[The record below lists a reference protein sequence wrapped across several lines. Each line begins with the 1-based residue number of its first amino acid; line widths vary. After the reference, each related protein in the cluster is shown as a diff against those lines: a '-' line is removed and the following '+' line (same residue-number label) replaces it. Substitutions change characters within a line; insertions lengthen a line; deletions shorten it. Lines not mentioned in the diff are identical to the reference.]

1 MTKKILFCATVDYHF
16 KAFHLPYF
24 IWFKRMGWEVH
35 VAASGQTNLPHVDE
49 KFSIPIR
56 RSPFHPHNLSVYRQL
71 KEVIDANQY
80 DIVHCHT
87 PVGGVLARLA
97 ARQARRHGTKVL
109 YTAHGFHFCSGAPM
123 KNWLLYYP
131 IEKWLSSY
139 TDCLITINEEDYIR
153 AKGLQRCEEN
163 TRKIHGI
170 GVNTERFRPVS
181 LDEQH
186 KLKEKHGFHEDDFI
200 LIYPAELNQNKNQ
213 KMLIEA
219 AALLKDKIPS
229 LRLVFAGEGAMEQ
242 AYRTLADKLSASD
255 NVRFYGFCGDIH
267 ELIQLADV
275 SVASSIREGLGMN
288 VLEGMAAE
296 KPAIATDNRGHRE
309 IIRDGENGF
318 LIKIGDSAAFAD
330 RIEQLY
336 HQPELCRKLGQ
347 EGRKTALRFSEART
361 VEEMADIYSAYMD
374 MDTKEKSV

>member
-24 IWFKRMGWEVH
+24 KWFKQLGWEVH
-35 VAASGQTNLPHVDE
+35 VAASGQTRLPYVDE

-56 RSPFHPHNLSVYRQL
+56 RSPFHPQNLAVYRQL
-71 KEVIDANQY
+71 KKVIETNEY

-97 ARQARRHGTKVL
+97 SRHARRNGTKVL

-123 KNWLLYYP
+123 KNWVLYYP
-131 IEKWLSSY
+131 VEKWLSAY
-139 TDCLITINEEDYIR
+139 TDCLITINEEDYTR
-153 AKGLQRCEEN
+153 AKGLQRPGGMTE
-163 TRKIHGI
+163 KIHGI
-170 GVNTERFRPVS
+170 GVNTDRFRPVS
-181 LDEQH
+181 LEEQH
-186 KLKEKHGFHEDDFI
+186 RLREKHGFQKDDFI
-200 LIYPAELNQNKNQ
+200 LIYPAELNLNKNQ
-213 KMLIEA
+213 KLLIEA
-219 AALLKDKIPS
+219 AALLKDKIPE
-229 LRLVFAGEGAMEQ
+229 LRLVFAGEGTMEQ
-242 AYRTLADKLSASD
+242 TYRDLAEKLGASR
-255 NVRFYGFCGDIH
+255 NVCFYGFCRDIH

-309 IIRDGENGF
+309 IIRDGKNGF
-318 LIKIGDSAAFAD
+318 LIKMGDSAAFAD

-336 HQPELCRKLGQ
+336 LEPELRRTLGQ
-347 EGRKTALRFSEART
+347 EGRQTALRFSEART
-361 VEEMADIYSAYMD
+361 VEEMADIYSVYMD
-374 MDTKEKSV
+374 KKEKSV

>member
-24 IWFKRMGWEVH
+24 KWFKQLGWEVH
-35 VAASGQTNLPHVDE
+35 VAASGQTRLPYVDE

-56 RSPFHPHNLSVYRQL
+56 RSPFHPQNLAVYRQL
-71 KEVIDANQY
+71 KKVIETNEY

-97 ARQARRHGTKVL
+97 SRHARRNGTKVL

-123 KNWLLYYP
+123 KNWVLYYP
-131 IEKWLSSY
+131 VEKWLSAY
-139 TDCLITINEEDYIR
+139 TDCLITINEEDYTR
-153 AKGLQRCEEN
+153 AKGLQRPGGMTE
-163 TRKIHGI
+163 KIHGI
-170 GVNTERFRPVS
+170 GVNTNRFRPVS
-181 LDEQH
+181 LEEQH
-186 KLKEKHGFHEDDFI
+186 RLREKHGFQKDDFI
-200 LIYPAELNQNKNQ
+200 LIYPAELNLNKNQ
-213 KMLIEA
+213 KLLIEA
-219 AALLKDKIPS
+219 AALLKDKIPE

-242 AYRTLADKLSASD
+242 TYRDLAEKLGASR
-255 NVRFYGFCGDIH
+255 NVCFYGFCRDIH

-309 IIRDGENGF
+309 IIRDGKNGF
-318 LIKIGDSAAFAD
+318 LIKMGDSAAFAD

-336 HQPELCRKLGQ
+336 LEPELRRSLGQ
-347 EGRKTALRFSEART
+347 EGRQTALRFSEART
-361 VEEMADIYSAYMD
+361 VEEMADIYSVYMD
-374 MDTKEKSV
+374 KKEKSV

>member
-24 IWFKRMGWEVH
+24 KWFKQLGWEVH
-35 VAASGQTNLPHVDE
+35 VAASGQTRLPYVDE

-56 RSPFHPHNLSVYRQL
+56 RSPFHPQNLAVYRQL
-71 KEVIDANQY
+71 KKVIETNEY

-97 ARQARRHGTKVL
+97 SRHARRNGTKVL

-123 KNWLLYYP
+123 KNWVLYYP
-131 IEKWLSSY
+131 VEKWLSAY
-139 TDCLITINEEDYIR
+139 TDCLITINEEDYMR
-153 AKGLQRCEEN
+153 AKGLQRPGGMTE
-163 TRKIHGI
+163 KIHGI
-170 GVNTERFRPVS
+170 GVNTDRFRPVS
-181 LDEQH
+181 LEEQH
-186 KLKEKHGFHEDDFI
+186 RLREKHGFQKDDFI
-200 LIYPAELNQNKNQ
+200 LIYPAELNLNKNQ
-213 KMLIEA
+213 KLLIEA
-219 AALLKDKIPS
+219 AALLKDKIPE
-229 LRLVFAGEGAMEQ
+229 LRLVFTGEGAMEQ
-242 AYRTLADKLSASD
+242 TYRDLAEKLGASR
-255 NVRFYGFCGDIH
+255 NVCFYGFCRDIH

-309 IIRDGENGF
+309 IIRDGKNGF
-318 LIKIGDSAAFAD
+318 LIKMGDSAAFAD

-336 HQPELCRKLGQ
+336 LEPELRRTLGQ
-347 EGRKTALRFSEART
+347 EGRQTALRFSEART
-361 VEEMADIYSAYMD
+361 VEEMADIYSVYMD
-374 MDTKEKSV
+374 KKEKSV

>member
-24 IWFKRMGWEVH
+24 KWFKQLGWEVH
-35 VAASGQTNLPHVDE
+35 VAASGQTRLPYVDE

-56 RSPFHPHNLSVYRQL
+56 RSPFHPQNLAVYRQL
-71 KEVIDANQY
+71 KKVIETNEY

-97 ARQARRHGTKVL
+97 SRHARRNGTKVL

-123 KNWLLYYP
+123 KNWVLYYP
-131 IEKWLSSY
+131 VEKWLSAY
-139 TDCLITINEEDYIR
+139 TDCLITINEEDYTR
-153 AKGLQRCEEN
+153 AKGLQRPGGMTE
-163 TRKIHGI
+163 KIHGI
-170 GVNTERFRPVS
+170 GVNTDRFRPVS
-181 LDEQH
+181 LEEQH
-186 KLKEKHGFHEDDFI
+186 RLREKHGFQKDDFI
-200 LIYPAELNQNKNQ
+200 LIYPAELNLNKNQ
-213 KMLIEA
+213 KLLIEA
-219 AALLKDKIPS
+219 AALLKDKIPE

-242 AYRTLADKLSASD
+242 TYRYLAEKLGASR
-255 NVRFYGFCGDIH
+255 NVCFYGFCRDIH

-309 IIRDGENGF
+309 IIRDGKNGF
-318 LIKIGDSAAFAD
+318 LIKMGDNAAFAD

-336 HQPELCRKLGQ
+336 LEPELRRSLGQ
-347 EGRKTALRFSEART
+347 EGRQTALRFSEART
-361 VEEMADIYSAYMD
+361 VEEMADIYSVYMD
-374 MDTKEKSV
+374 KKEKSV

>member
-24 IWFKRMGWEVH
+24 KWFKQLGWEVH
-35 VAASGQTNLPHVDE
+35 VAASGQTRLPYVDE

-56 RSPFHPHNLSVYRQL
+56 RSPFHPQNLAVYRQL
-71 KEVIDANQY
+71 KKVIETNEY

-97 ARQARRHGTKVL
+97 SRQARRNGTKVL

-123 KNWLLYYP
+123 KNWVLYYP
-131 IEKWLSSY
+131 VEKWLSAY
-139 TDCLITINEEDYIR
+139 TDCLITINEEDYTR
-153 AKGLQRCEEN
+153 AKALQRPGGMTE
-163 TRKIHGI
+163 KIHGI
-170 GVNTERFRPVS
+170 GVNTDRFRPVS
-181 LDEQH
+181 LEEQH
-186 KLKEKHGFHEDDFI
+186 RLREKHGFQKDDFI
-200 LIYPAELNQNKNQ
+200 LIYPAELNLNKNQ
-213 KMLIEA
+213 KLLIEA
-219 AALLKDKIPS
+219 AALLKDKIPE

-242 AYRTLADKLSASD
+242 TYRDLAEKLGASR
-255 NVRFYGFCGDIH
+255 NVCFYGFCRDIH

-309 IIRDGENGF
+309 IIRDGKNGF
-318 LIKIGDSAAFAD
+318 LIKMGDSAAFAD

-336 HQPELCRKLGQ
+336 LEPELRRTLGQ
-347 EGRKTALRFSEART
+347 EGRQTALRFSEART
-361 VEEMADIYSAYMD
+361 VEEMADIYSVYMD
-374 MDTKEKSV
+374 KKEKSV